1 MSMHGALF
9 RIYRPIII
17 PFAAILLTADLLVT
31 GVVVG
36 GNGEIGFSMWLVLAG
51 SAAKYWLL
59 VVGIMLVVMQLR
71 VFLANGRTRHEFL
84 AGAGVF
90 GLIASATFAAVVVL
104 GHALEG
110 AVLDAIGGR
119 GDGYPVLSVGGL
131 LGEFGQVFP
140 ETIAYLISGALISA
154 GFYRWRPWIGLVV
167 MIGGAVPAGVADS
180 LLGIDEFGVVPAHL
194 PYAAALALS
203 LAATALA
210 ALAFQRVIGD
220 VAIRRTAG

>member
-1 MSMHGALF
+1 MSMHGVLF

-17 PFAAILLTADLLVT
+17 PFAVILVT
-31 GVVVG
+31 VDLSITALIVG

-71 VFLANGRTRHEFL
+71 VFVANGRTRREFL

-90 GLIASATFAAVVVL
+90 GLIASVTFAAIVVL
-104 GHALEG
+104 GHGLEG
-110 AVLDAIGGR
+110 VVLEAVGGR
-119 GDGYPVLSVGGL
+119 GDGYPVLSVGGM

-140 ETIAYLISGALISA
+140 ETIAYMISGALVAA
-154 GFYRWRPWIGLVV
+154 GFYRWRPWIGVVV
-167 MIGGAVPAGVADS
+167 MVGGAIPALVADG
-180 LLGIDEFGVVPAHL
+180 LLGIDEFGVMVARL
-194 PYAAALALS
+194 PYPAALALS

-210 ALAFQRVIGD
+210 GLAFHRVISG